1 MKKRVFCADFET
13 TVYEDQDRTDVWA
26 WAIVEEYTE
35 EVKIDNNI
43 SSFMVFLNNLNA
55 DAEVYFHNLKFDGHF
70 ILDYLLKTPTY
81 KDSFDYESRKFKGSK
96 DLEKME
102 YNYNIS
108 NMGVWYNLS
117 FRNRKGKL
125 ISFFDSFKLI
135 PFSLRDAGKAFNTK
149 HQKLEMEYEG
159 HRFPGWLI
167 TPEEREY
174 IKNDVLVLKEC
185 LEYLH
190 NEGFTKKTVGSCCL
204 DYYKH
209 HMGAYEW
216 DDLFCNLYELQLDST
231 TYGHENAGEYIRRS
245 YRGGWCYITPEAKGK
260 VWENGRTYDANGL
273 YSSVMH
279 SMSGNEYPFGYPTFW
294 RGGIPPQAVGKGR
307 YYFVRFRC
315 RFYLKDGF
323 LPFIQIKGNSLYK
336 GTEHLTTSDAL
347 VNGKYYKYLQDKNGI
362 RIDTKPE
369 LVMTCTDFERMFKHY
384 RVEELDIL
392 DGCFFSASSG
402 MFDSYINHFQEIK
415 ANSKGAKRT
424 LAKLYLNNLCGQM
437 AKNNDSSF
445 KHAYL
450 KNDRVRFENYL
461 EFEKDPAYIAVGAA
475 ITSYAKDTTIRVC
488 QANYHPG
495 TSETFLYADTDSAH
509 MTVPPER
516 VKGFVEHDKNLC
528 CWKKESEWE
537 KGWFVRQKTYIE
549 TVGGEN
555 SITCAGLPKILK
567 DEINE
572 NIKQGKM
579 RLEDF
584 DTTFEIYGKLRPVT
598 IPGGVTFEKTTFSL
612 R

>member
-35 EVKIDNNI
+35 GVKIDNNI
-43 SSFMVFLNNLNA
+43 SSFMVFLNNLNEA
-55 DAEVYFHNLKFDGHF
+55 AEIYFHNLKFDGHF
-70 ILDYLLKTPTY
+70 ILDYLLKTPPY
-81 KDSFDYESRKFKGSK
+81 KDSFDYEARKFKGSK

-108 NMGVWYNLS
+108 NMGDWYNLS

-125 ISFFDSFKLI
+125 ITFLDSFKLI

-159 HRFPGWLI
+159 RRFPGWLI

-231 TYGHENAGEYIRRS
+231 TYGYENAGEYIRRS

-402 MFDSYINHFQEIK
+402 MFDSYIDHFQEIK

-450 KNDRVRFENYL
+450 ENDRVRFENYL
-461 EFEKDPAYIAVGAA
+461 EFEKDPSYIAVGSA
-475 ITSYAKDTTIRVC
+475 ITSYAKDITIRVC

-495 TSETFLYADTDSAH
+495 TGETFLYADTDSAH

-549 TVGGEN
+549 TVEGEN
-555 SITCAGLPKILK
+555 SITCAGLPKNLK

-584 DTTFEIYGKLRPVT
+584 DATFEIYGKLRPVT